1 MSPASAHFIHTLCS
15 ENKLWS
21 SGGKIQSTE
30 RLLSTRDDHV
40 GDHHDTSTYMMS
52 PVIPLGWKLLF
63 SQQTFFSLP
72 LFFYLH
78 FMTSMVWQESPQLEQ
93 HASCNFYT
101 LVLSWSWLRGRVN
114 ALSLSLSV
122 CLSLCLSN
130 PPLSI
135 THCGLTTVQHCGA
148 VPLDACA
155 ASVCVCM

>member
-114 ALSLSLSV
+114 ALSLSLCV
-122 CLSLCLSN
+122 SLCLSN